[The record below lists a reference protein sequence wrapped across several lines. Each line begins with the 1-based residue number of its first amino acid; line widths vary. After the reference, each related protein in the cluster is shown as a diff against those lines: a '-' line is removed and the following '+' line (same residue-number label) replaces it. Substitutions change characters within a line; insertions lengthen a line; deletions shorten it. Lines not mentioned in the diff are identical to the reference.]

1 MSYPDVSLIP
11 DVCRALSI
19 TEHEFFI
26 ACDDDKAH
34 EQARAAEVWQ
44 GVTRG
49 WFIFFAAAYAV
60 ATLACFICNLAIYH
74 TLDWF
79 WIVLTSLMLA
89 FSFTNLPLLVK
100 KNRLGRHGHHRRQS
114 GAALGSV
121 GHLAAVRPPCRS
133 AVHGLVFP
141 LDIRFTN
148 RDLGLYRRRLAMDHE
163 LSHRRIL
170 PYVSVDGLCLPLLAA
185 AEWLA

>member
-1 MSYPDVSLIP
+1 MDQKKSFGAYIRKKRQDTGLTQKELASQLYVTESTVSKWERGMSYPDVSLIP

-89 FSFTNLPLLVK
+89 FSFTNLPLL
-100 KNRLGRHGHHRRQS
+100 
-114 GAALGSV
+114 
-121 GHLAAVRPPCRS
+121 
-133 AVHGLVFP
+133 
-141 LDIRFTN
+141 
-148 RDLGLYRRRLAMDHE
+148 
-163 LSHRRIL
+163 
-170 PYVSVDGLCLPLLAA
+170 
-185 AEWLA
+185 